1 MIHTEVVLQ
10 RNGCKSLRCRF
21 HLHVLF
27 SFDSL
32 MQSFAPATA
41 FHNTAGLLVDD
52 LNLTIHHDILLVIIK
67 HGVGLEQLQDRMDT
81 IALYSIFRQKT
92 VLLFYTF
99 LV

>member
-1 MIHTEVVLQ
+1 M
-10 RNGCKSLRCRF
+10 
-21 HLHVLF
+21 LF

-52 LNLTIHHDILLVIIK
+52 LNLTIHHDILFVIIK
-67 HGVGLEQLQDRMDT
+67 HGVGLEQLQDRMDA
-81 IALYSIFRQKT
+81 IALHGIFRQEL
-92 VLLFYTF
+92 VFLFYTL